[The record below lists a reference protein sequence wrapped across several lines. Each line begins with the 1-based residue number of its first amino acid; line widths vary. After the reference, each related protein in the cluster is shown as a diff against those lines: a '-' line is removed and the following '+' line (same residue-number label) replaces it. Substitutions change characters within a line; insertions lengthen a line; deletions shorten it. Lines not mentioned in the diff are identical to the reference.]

1 MNEGIKEIEMYY
13 YIVNGKQLWTSNELF
28 AHIRAN
34 YYGTENVYIEKIST
48 LDLTN

>member
-34 YYGTENVYIEKIST
+34 HYGSENVYIEKINTS
-48 LDLTN
+48 DLTN